1 MFYCEISESQILLNV
16 QVENEI
22 QKLFCF
28 TRGPYI
34 VYAQEGLNRI
44 FKYI

>member
-22 QKLFCF
+22 QFF
-28 TRGPYI
+28 FIRGPCI
-34 VYAQEGLNRI
+34 VYAQEGLDRI